1 MLAFVWAGCSLHT
14 VYGAAVWAVAI
25 KLSCKVYRVKVYNR
39 FAQPSC
45 ALVVVGQRAATQ
57 EASRAE
63 SLFRGVLRAALHVQ
77 AFGPRKALAGT

>member
-1 MLAFVWAGCSLHT
+1 MYLVN
-14 VYGAAVWAVAI
+14 V
-25 KLSCKVYRVKVYNR
+25 NPR

-77 AFGPRKALAGT
+77 AFGPSQAGKL